1 MRENKTKTF
10 TYWRARFSTE
20 PFSLTM
26 QELLESAFD
35 NTKVQDRL
43 WPPQDAADEDAS
55 YFNFINHK
63 TIYKGYFCANFFG
76 YERGKIGQVI
86 KEAFNDDE
94 IDPTALPAPKAAD
107 GTDQQF
113 LDGKLYFICF
123 GNHLILAQDPHLKA
137 RHLEPYLNEMFHRR
151 CQNFPEKQS
160 VLLERSISQ
169 KTRGQIQGVKR
180 INLSAPLSNT
190 GDEIQTADVQLATES
205 RIFHLGGRAW
215 EAIKAFVGGDLSQF
229 ETGGFIDL
237 RDIDVTLSLAWK
249 RRRGERFSDQVDSLA
264 NAFRHVEDEMD
275 VEYETNSGKVKHDE
289 LRLSYPKSV
298 FHRDDMPD
306 TSDIFDKMIEWYESL
321 VEAEDIS

>member
-20 PFSLTM
+20 PFSRTM

-35 NTKVQDRL
+35 DTKVQDRL
-43 WPPQDAADEDAS
+43 WPPHDATDEDAN

-63 TIYKGYFCANFFG
+63 TAHKGYFCANFFG

-94 IDPTALPAPKAAD
+94 IDPTALPAPKAPD

-137 RHLEPYLNEMFHRR
+137 RYLESYLNEMFHRR

-169 KTRGQIQGVKR
+169 QVRGQIKGTKR
-180 INLSAPLSNT
+180 INLSSPLTYNV
-190 GDEIQTADVQLATES
+190 VQLATES
-205 RIFHLGGRAW
+205 KNIPLGRAW
-215 EAIKAFVGGDLSQF
+215 DAVKALLGDHSTQF
-229 ETGGFIDL
+229 ETDGFIDPK
-237 RDIDVTLSLAWK
+237 DIDVTLSLTWK
-249 RRRGERFSDQVDSLA
+249 NRGRERYSDQVDALA
-264 NAFRHVEDEMD
+264 NTFRHVEDEID
-275 VEYETNSGKVKHDE
+275 VEYETNSGKLKHNE
-289 LRLSYPKSV
+289 LRLSLSKSV
-298 FHRDDMPD
+298 LHRDDMPD
-306 TSDIFDKMIEWYESL
+306 TNDIFNKMIEWYESL
-321 VEAEDIS
+321 VEAEDIP